1 MHRNSLRTQAIRS
14 VYPVKISG
22 RAKLAMNKKGTTV
35 DTYLLAC
42 PGGSRSSEA
51 RQIVRVIEAEFLKG
65 RRGRLAHF
73 YPEVFASRETGRL
86 YGLVDAH
93 GEVVA
98 ALGARLAKIRSG
110 DARMTAAMIGFVVTA
125 PEHRGRGLGQRLM
138 NGAAEHLRTSGVD
151 LGVLW
156 TRRNDLYLKAGW
168 QIADPTLVGTWRGDA
183 AARAS
188 ATWTKAP
195 FAPALRRRLNR
206 LRPQPAL
213 ERPLMLY
220 DKLPYPAERLWAATS
235 PGAHVLVGENG
246 DVAHALEWAGDP
258 ARVADLLVDVAHR
271 WPDLTLRGTAADPVT
286 RHLKRRGLVDFQPEP
301 AGMWISLGR
310 RFRKRDGIWIP
321 RLDRI

>member
-1 MHRNSLRTQAIRS
+1 MIRS

-22 RAKLAMNKKGTTV
+22 RAKLAKNKNRTTP

-42 PGGSRSSEA
+42 LGGSRSSEA
-51 RQIVRVIEAEFLKG
+51 RQIVDVIEAEFLKG
-65 RRGRLAHF
+65 RSGRLARF
-73 YPEVFASRETGRL
+73 YPEVFASGETGRL

-98 ALGARLAKIRSG
+98 ALAARLAKIRSG
-110 DARMTAAMIGFVVTA
+110 DARLTAAMIGFVVTA
-125 PEHRGRGLGQRLM
+125 PGHRGRGLGQRLM
-138 NGAAEHLRTSGVD
+138 DESAEHLCTSGVD

-156 TRRNDLYLKAGW
+156 TRRHDLYLKTGW
-168 QIADPTLVGTWRGDA
+168 QIADPTVVGTWRGDA
-183 AARAS
+183 AARTS
-188 ATWTKAP
+188 VTWTKAP

-220 DKLPYPAERLWAATS
+220 DKLPYPAERLWVASS

-246 DVAHALEWAGDP
+246 DAAHALEWAGDP
-258 ARVADLLVDVAHR
+258 AQVTDLLAEAARR
-271 WPDLTLRGTAADPVT
+271 WPDLTLRGIAADPVT

-301 AGMWISLGR
+301 AGMWISLSR

>member
-1 MHRNSLRTQAIRS
+1 M
-14 VYPVKISG
+14 KISG
-22 RAKLAMNKKGTTV
+22 RAKLAKNKNRTTP
-35 DTYLLAC
+35 DTYLLAR
-42 PGGSRSSEA
+42 PGGSRSSDA
-51 RQIVRVIEAEFLKG
+51 RQIVDVIEAEFLKG
-65 RRGRLAHF
+65 RRGRLARF

-86 YGLVDAH
+86 YGLVDVH

-98 ALGARLAKIRSG
+98 ALAARFAKIRSG
-110 DARMTAAMIGFVVTA
+110 DARLTAAMIGFVVTA
-125 PEHRGRGLGQRLM
+125 PEHRGRGLGRRLM
-138 NGAAEHLRTSGVD
+138 NEAAEHLRTSGVD

-156 TRRNDLYLKAGW
+156 TRRHDLYLETGW
-168 QIADPTLVGTWRGDA
+168 QVADPTVAGKWQRGA

-195 FAPALRRRLNR
+195 FAPALRCRLNR

-220 DKLPYPAERLWAATS
+220 DKLPYPAERLWVASS

-246 DVAHALEWAGDP
+246 DAAHALEWAGDP
-258 ARVADLLVDVAHR
+258 ARVADLLADVAQR
-271 WPDLTLRGTAADPVT
+271 WPDLTLRGIAADPVT

-310 RFRKRDGIWIP
+310 RFRKREGIWIP

>member
-1 MHRNSLRTQAIRS
+1 VIRS

-22 RAKLAMNKKGTTV
+22 CAKLTKNKKRTSPE
-35 DTYLLAC
+35 TYLLAC
-42 PGGSRSSEA
+42 PGGSRSRDA
-51 RQIVRVIEAEFLKG
+51 QQIVRAIEAEFLKG

-73 YPEVFASRETGRL
+73 YPEVFASREMGRL

-98 ALGARLAKIRSG
+98 ALAARLAKIRSG
-110 DARMTAAMIGFVVTA
+110 DARLTAAMIGFVVTA

-138 NGAAEHLRTSGVD
+138 NESAEHLRMSGVD

-156 TRRNDLYLKAGW
+156 TRRHDLYLKTGW
-168 QIADPTLVGTWRGDA
+168 TVCDPTLVGRWQGDA
-183 AARAS
+183 VASAS

-213 ERPLMLY
+213 ERPLVLY

-258 ARVADLLVDVAHR
+258 ARVTDLLADVARR
-271 WPDLTLRGTAADPVT
+271 WPDLTLRGTAADPVM
-286 RHLKRRGLVDFQPEP
+286 RHLKRSGLVDFQPEP
-301 AGMWISLGR
+301 AGMWISLSR

>member
-1 MHRNSLRTQAIRS
+1 MIRS

-22 RAKLAMNKKGTTV
+22 LVKLDKNKKRTTP
-35 DTYLLAC
+35 DTYLVAC
-42 PGGSRSSEA
+42 PGGSRSSDA
-51 RQIVRVIEAEFLKG
+51 RQIVRAIEAEFLKG
-65 RRGRLAHF
+65 RRGRLARF
-73 YPEVFASRETGRL
+73 YPEVFASREIGRL
-86 YGLVDAH
+86 YGLVDVR

-98 ALGARLAKIRSG
+98 ALAARLAKIRSG
-110 DARMTAAMIGFVVTA
+110 DARLTAALIGFVVTA

-138 NGAAEHLRTSGVD
+138 NETAEHLRTSGVD

-156 TRRNDLYLKAGW
+156 TRRHDLYLKTGW
-168 QIADPTLVGTWRGDA
+168 QIADPTVVGKWRKGA

-195 FAPALRRRLNR
+195 FA
-206 LRPQPAL
+206 PAL

-220 DKLPYPAERLWAATS
+220 DKLPYPAERLWVATS
-235 PGAHVLVGENG
+235 PSAHVLVGENG

-258 ARVADLLVDVAHR
+258 ARVTDLLADAARR
-271 WPDLTLRGTAADPVT
+271 WPDLTLRGTATDPVT
-286 RHLKRRGLVDFQPEP
+286 RYLKRRGLVDFQPEP
-301 AGMWISLGR
+301 AGMWISLAR